1 MSGFQSF
8 SSRRYTEVPARPSS
22 RYHCWNDEFSVRT
35 SKSSGRTSKSSGRTS
50 KSSGRA
56 SKPSGRTSKPSGRM
70 SKPSGRTSK
79 PSIRMSKPSGRASK
93 PSGEIRSSGGLAS
106 YGLWVFCPGLLD
118 ARLEGLVLHFMSWI
132 PVSIQSPLVV
142 ARRFFWPYLWLCL
155 RLCCC
160 RSFRHRL

>member
-35 SKSSGRTSKSSGRTS
+35 SKPSGRTSKSSGRTSKSSGRTS

-56 SKPSGRTSKPSGRM
+56 SKSSGRASKS
-70 SKPSGRTSK
+70 
-79 PSIRMSKPSGRASK
+79 SGRASK

-118 ARLEGLVLHFMSWI
+118 ARLEGLVLHFMSWL

>member
-22 RYHCWNDEFSVRT
+22 RYHCWNDEFS
-35 SKSSGRTSKSSGRTS
+35 GRTSKSSGRTS

-56 SKPSGRTSKPSGRM
+56 SKSSGRTSKSSGRA
-70 SKPSGRTSK
+70 SKS
-79 PSIRMSKPSGRASK
+79 SGRASK

-142 ARRFFWPYLWLCL
+142 ARRFFWPYLWRCL